1 MAFKPQIRGLDKTI
15 SDLKKFG
22 NKVEEALSV
31 ALETTAYDMEDFAT
45 KECER
50 VIGKTSFT
58 KLTGKLIQSIDV
70 IVVNDMNYIV
80 QAGGSLAPYAPYV
93 EFGTGGLVNVPKEF
107 DEQARRAL
115 GKGIKQVNLP
125 PRPYMYPTLIYGR
138 KQIEI
143 NLKKEIEQLK
153 KAFK

>member
-1 MAFKPQIRGLDKTI
+1 MAFKPKIRGLDKTI

-22 NKVEEALSV
+22 NKAEEALSV
-31 ALETTAYDMEDFAT
+31 AIETTAYDMEDFAT

-50 VIGKTSFT
+50 VIGKTSFK

-80 QAGGSLAPYAPYV
+80 EAGGSLAPYAPYV
-93 EFGTGGLVNVPKEF
+93 EFGTGGLVDVPKEF

-125 PRPYMYPTLIYGR
+125 PRPYMYPAYIYGL
-138 KQIEI
+138 KDIEKNLKIEI
-143 NLKKEIEQLK
+143 ENLVKKT
-153 KAFK
+153 

>member
-22 NKVEEALSV
+22 NKAEEALNT
-31 ALETTAYDMEDFAT
+31 ALETTAFDMVDKA
-45 KECER
+45 
-50 VIGKTSFT
+50 VS
-58 KLTGKLIQSIDV
+58 LVVVDTGKLKQSIRV
-70 IVVNDMNYIV
+70 VTVSESNFIVE
-80 QAGGSLAPYAPYV
+80 AGGGVAPYAPYI
-93 EFGTGGLVNVPKEF
+93 EFGTGGLVDVPKEF

-143 NLKKEIEQLK
+143 NLKKEIEQLT

>member
-22 NKVEEALSV
+22 NKSEEALNT
-31 ALETTAYDMEDFAT
+31 ALETTAFDMVDKA
-45 KECER
+45 
-50 VIGKTSFT
+50 VS
-58 KLTGKLIQSIDV
+58 LVVVDTGKLKQSIRV
-70 IVVNDMNYIV
+70 VTVSESNFIVE
-80 QAGGSLAPYAPYV
+80 AGGGVAPYAPYI
-93 EFGTGGLVNVPKEF
+93 EFGTGGLVDVPKEF

-143 NLKKEIEQLK
+143 NLKKEIEQLT

>member
-1 MAFKPQIRGLDKTI
+1 MAFKPQIKGLDKTI
-15 SDLKKFG
+15 ADLNKFSD
-22 NKVEEALSV
+22 KVKDTLSLVMEA
-31 ALETTAYDMEDFAT
+31 TAYEMEDFAT

-50 VIGKTSFT
+50 VIGKTKFR

-80 QAGGSLAPYAPYV
+80 ESGGGLAPYAPYV
-93 EFGTGGLVNVPKEF
+93 EFGTGGLVSVPKEF

-125 PRPYMYPTLIYGR
+125 PRPYMHPAYIYGLKR
-138 KQIEI
+138 IEE
-143 NLKKEIEQLK
+143 NLKTEIEQLIK
-153 KAFK
+153 KI